1 MIYLVSTLQEKQ
13 QQRLMPKFDDQENKK
28 LNRSIKNLG
37 VEMSKDL
44 KDCEIIIKEIIND
57 TNNDS
62 SLDINNEQ
70 IKQNMKQNVLTKL
83 NEFTK
88 KFKLNQE
95 IYTNKFKDFAVGEDM
110 VNMSMRKDMDLKG
123 SNDFLTTQENNDQL
137 RRRDNELNNLL
148 DSVNELAQ
156 IFKDMQT
163 LVMQQGTIL
172 DRIDYNIDI
181 ASTNVT
187 KGKKSIVKADQHMKN
202 NCFRN
207 VIIVLIVCI
216 FIESLLLIFKFL

>member
-1 MIYLVSTLQEKQ
+1 
-13 QQRLMPKFDDQENKK
+13 MPKFDDQENKK

-57 TNNDS
+57 TNNDT

>member
-28 LNRSIKNLG
+28 INRSIKNLG